1 MRKVSALFLAIA
13 MAASVNVQA
22 ASFLDWLDGPFFR
35 GGQVGRQLGLC
46 ACSIPNSPCGN
57 CGLTTR

>member
-46 ACSIPNSPCGN
+46 ACGIPNTPCGD